1 MISFVL
7 LLVLDEYK
15 KKSRV
20 EFKIELCTTKRIIIK
35 LGTRLK
41 HNLFHVFSPLDRLG
55 GVHDY
60 SNDTA
65 FYAQRVIL
73 FFLFIFT
80 IIIAF
85 RKDTVPT
92 MDANSPHLNSLT

>member
-7 LLVLDEYK
+7 LLVLDEHK
-15 KKSRV
+15 KETSSWIYG
-20 EFKIELCTTKRIIIK
+20 FKIELWTTKRIIIK

-55 GVHDY
+55 GAHDY

-65 FYAQRVIL
+65 FYSQRVIL
-73 FFLFIFT
+73 FSYSF
-80 IIIAF
+80 
-85 RKDTVPT
+85 
-92 MDANSPHLNSLT
+92 SQ